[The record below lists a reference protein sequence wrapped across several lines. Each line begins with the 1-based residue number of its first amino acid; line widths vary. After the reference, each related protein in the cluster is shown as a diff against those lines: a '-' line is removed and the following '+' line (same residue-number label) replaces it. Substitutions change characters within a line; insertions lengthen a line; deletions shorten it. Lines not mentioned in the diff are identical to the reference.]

1 MHKLEDDKYEQ
12 INNILIIVKLS
23 ALLFCGII
31 CFKYIAASN
40 MISELIGDASVLA
53 ILIAVICLMAIYIIW
68 SIVVIKKVSISTKKY
83 VQIFENTMFM
93 AVFLAMILISGK
105 YESPNKFLFLFIIT
119 TSTIQSGMKY
129 GISIAGVSSIIVLAI
144 DLICLP
150 NININPYFEDD
161 LVLVGIFM
169 LIAWILGYYVKLETE
184 HIEELKNMVNRDGLT
199 GVYNHRYFH
208 DALREKIKDA
218 TDKNKPISLL
228 YIDIDNF
235 KYYNDLN
242 GHQKGDEVLK
252 AIGQLLSQSTR
263 TMDIVARYGGEEF
276 VVILPDA
283 DKQEGLMIAEKI
295 RKTVESTYIIGQ
307 ENQPTGNLT
316 VSVGLATYPDNAKD
330 DTELIK
336 SADDALYRA
345 KFFSKNRVEVY
356 ASVLDEI
363 KKEINESEVELVAS
377 IKTLISVINA
387 KDRYTYGHSERLVMF
402 SRIMAD
408 KLELSERG
416 KKDLIYGAYMHDIGK
431 INIPVDILNK
441 KMPLTNEEWESLK
454 QHPEHGAEILR
465 NVESLQSIIPL
476 IKHHHEKYD
485 GTGYPSGLKGKEIP
499 YLVRVLTVIDS
510 FDAMTSNRPY
520 NKHKTY
526 EEAFAELR
534 RCSGTQFDPDIV
546 ESFIE
551 AVNENKGK
559 EFYHKPF

>member
-1 MHKLEDDKYEQ
+1 MHSLEDAKYKQ
-12 INNILIIVKLS
+12 INNILIVVKLS

-31 CFKYIAASN
+31 CFKYLSNTALKFVAVTSSTAIA
-40 MISELIGDASVLA
+40 L
-53 ILIAVICLMAIYIIW
+53 AVICLMGIYLIW
-68 SIVVIKKVSISTKKY
+68 NIVVIKRVGISTQKY
-83 VQIFENTMFM
+83 VQIFESMIFI
-93 AVFLAMILISGK
+93 VIFLIMILISGK
-105 YESPNKFLFLFIIT
+105 HESPNKFLFLFIIT
-119 TSTIQSGMKY
+119 TCTIQSGMAY
-129 GISIAGVSSIIVLAI
+129 GVSIAGVSSIMILAI

-150 NININPYFEDD
+150 SMKINPYFEDD

-169 LIAWILGYYVKLETE
+169 LIAWILGYYVKFETE

-208 DALREKIKDA
+208 DVLSEKIKEA
-218 TDKNKPISLL
+218 TDREEFISLL

-252 AIGQLLSQSTR
+252 AVAQLLSQSIR
-263 TMDIVARYGGEEF
+263 PVDIVARYGGEEF
-276 VVILPDA
+276 VVILLRA
-283 DKQEGLMIAEKI
+283 DKQEGLIIAERI

-330 DTELIK
+330 DIELIK

-345 KFFSKNRVEVY
+345 KFFNKNRVEVY

-363 KKEINESEVELVAS
+363 KKEINESETELVTS

-387 KDRYTYGHSERLVMF
+387 KDRYTYGHSERVVMF
-402 SRIMAD
+402 SRMLAD
-408 KLELSERG
+408 KLNLSERE
-416 KKDLIYGAYMHDIGK
+416 KKDLVYGAYMHDIGK

-441 KMPLTNEEWESLK
+441 KMPLTKEEWEHLK
-454 QHPEHGAEILR
+454 QHPDQGADILR
-465 NVESLQSIIPL
+465 TVESLQSIIPL
-476 IKHHHEKYD
+476 IRHHHEKYD
-485 GTGYPSGLKGKEIP
+485 GTGYPLGLRGEEIP

-520 NKHKTY
+520 NKHRTY
-526 EEAFAELR
+526 EEGFAELR
-534 RCSGTQFDPDIV
+534 RCSGTQFDPNIV
-546 ESFIE
+546 EIFIE
-551 AVNENKGK
+551 AINENKEK
-559 EFYHKPF
+559 ITV